1 MDEEAKRAF
10 NMKVLKRHDA
20 SITKI
25 LASASFVVL
34 YSHNEQWVRRAAQ
47 MKGESMNRVLT
58 DPLCGHC
65 TD

>member
-20 SITKI
+20 SITEI

-34 YSHNEQWVRRAAQ
+34 YSHNEQWVRRDVRKDVSVITVAEGSA
-47 MKGESMNRVLT
+47 M
-58 DPLCGHC
+58 
-65 TD
+65 